1 MDIAHV
7 TYCVV
12 ELQSNITCTY
22 MVIIGATESKL
33 AIKIPISEIQA
44 VSIKARVGSPDFE
57 P

>member
-12 ELQSNITCTY
+12 ELKSNITCTY

-44 VSIKARVGSPDFE
+44 VSIKARVGSPDLE